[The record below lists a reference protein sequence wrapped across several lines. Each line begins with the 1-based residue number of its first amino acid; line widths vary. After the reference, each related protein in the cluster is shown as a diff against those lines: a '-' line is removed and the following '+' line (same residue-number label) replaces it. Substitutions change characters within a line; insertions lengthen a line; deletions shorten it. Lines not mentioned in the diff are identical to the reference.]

1 MIFRIALRNVLR
13 QKRRSLLTA
22 LTMAGG
28 FALASVSIAWQDGA
42 YNDIIDQFT
51 RTRLGH
57 IQIHETSY
65 RDRPKLER
73 TIAGA
78 DEVGRALEAQPR
90 VRGWAPR
97 VLAAGLAAVGEK
109 SAGVSV
115 MGIDPERE
123 HAATDFDNRVVEG
136 APLAREAGRYQAL
149 LGRGVA
155 RRLRAAVGDEL
166 VILSQGAD
174 GSLANDLYTI
184 AGIVES
190 GDNATDQSA
199 VWLHIADAQELFV
212 LPDRAHEIVVVADGL
227 KGLFRLADDIA
238 VALDR
243 PDLAVEPWQVFAKSF
258 YEAMK
263 TDQEGNW
270 IGIFIIMIVVAV
282 GVLNTVL
289 MSVLERTREYGLLR
303 AMGTRP
309 RHVFALVLAET
320 TLLAVMSVAV
330 GAVIALGVNY
340 WLTIHGVSLPEELS
354 FQGVEFKD
362 MYAEINVRSFV
373 IPAVVV
379 MLAATIVSTF
389 PALRAART
397 APAAAMRSV

>member
-13 QKRRSLLTA
+13 QKRRSILTA
-22 LTMAGG
+22 LTMVGG

-42 YNDIIDQFT
+42 YNDIIGEFT

-57 IQIHETSY
+57 IQIHEKGY
-65 RDRPKLER
+65 RDRPKLEHAVAR
-73 TIAGA
+73 V
-78 DEVGRALEAQPR
+78 DEVGRVLDAQPR

-109 SAGVSV
+109 SAGVSIL
-115 MGIDPERE
+115 GIDPARE
-123 HAATDFDNRVVEG
+123 NAATDFDTRVAEG
-136 APLAREAGRYQAL
+136 GPLPREAGRYQAL

-155 RRLRAAVGDEL
+155 RRLHASVGDEL
-166 VILSQGAD
+166 VIISQAAD

-184 AGIVES
+184 AGVVES
-190 GDNATDQSA
+190 GDNATDQST
-199 VWLHIADAQELFV
+199 VWMHVADAQELFV
-212 LPDRAHEIVVVADGL
+212 LPNRVHEIAVVADGL
-227 KGLFRLADDIA
+227 KGLFRLADDITA
-238 VALDR
+238 ALDR
-243 PDLAVEPWQVFAKSF
+243 SDLVVEPWQVFAKSF

-270 IGIFIIMIVVAV
+270 IGNLIIMLVVAV

-303 AMGTRP
+303 ALGTRP
-309 RHVFALVLAET
+309 RRVFALVITET
-320 TLLAVMSVAV
+320 AILAVISVVV
-330 GAVIALGVNY
+330 GAVIALGANY
-340 WLTIHGVSLPEELS
+340 WLSLHGVSLPEELS
-354 FQGVEFKD
+354 FQGVEFKT

-373 IPAVVV
+373 VPAIVVIFV
-379 MLAATIVSTF
+379 ATFVSTF

-397 APAAAMRSV
+397 APASAMRSV